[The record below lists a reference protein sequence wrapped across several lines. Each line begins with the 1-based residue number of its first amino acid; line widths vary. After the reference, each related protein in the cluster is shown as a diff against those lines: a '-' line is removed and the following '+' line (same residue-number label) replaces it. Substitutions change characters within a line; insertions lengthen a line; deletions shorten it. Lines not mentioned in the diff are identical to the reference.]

1 MNEVLFHPY
10 QYILLIWA
18 VATAVFVTLFM
29 IDDLFIDLYAFF
41 YKLKPLALNEALKT
55 EIQNVAE
62 KKIAVLIA
70 NWKEF
75 DVIERMIA
83 GNVQNIQYDN
93 YSFFIGVYPNDDLT
107 WAAGRNLEI
116 QFSNVHVI
124 VNSVPGPTTKGQML
138 NEMTQKIISNT
149 EGAPFDLFV
158 LHDSEDLIHP
168 YAFKLINYF
177 SKNYCFLQIPVF
189 SLPRKWNDWTGAIYC
204 DEFSEAHSKDMLVR
218 DHLGA
223 GVPSAGVGTAFSL
236 KLVQTL
242 LKIQDG
248 QLLRQDCLT
257 EDYVLGL
264 TAHRLNFKSKFLNF
278 FLVEN
283 EKKSFI
289 ATREYFPSEFNAS
302 VRQKTRWTT
311 GIAFQG
317 KDILKWHGSISEK
330 YFLWR
335 DRRSF
340 PNAVL
345 ILSSAL
351 LIPFFLMGLTDPFYS
366 VLSYSSVFVYLTAIN
381 FFAMLWRL
389 TQRARFSGLI
399 YDWKFVTGLPVRW
412 LLGNIIN
419 TTAAI
424 NSFQNYRNYQSTGK
438 AIKWIKTTHTLPDD
452 FGLNLDFKNSEKF
465 RTRNSQT
472 RNAEVIL

>member
-1 MNEVLFHPY
+1 MNEALYLPY
-10 QYILLIWA
+10 QYILLLWA
-18 VATAVFVTLFM
+18 LATAVLVTLFM
-29 IDDLFIDLYAFF
+29 IDDLFIDLYALI
-41 YKLKPLALNEALKT
+41 YRLRPLELDPTLRT
-55 EIQNVAE
+55 EIGGFAE

-70 NWKEF
+70 NWKEHE
-75 DVIERMIA
+75 VIERMIA
-83 GNVQNIQYDN
+83 GNVQNIDYEN
-93 YSFFIGVYPNDDLT
+93 YHFFIGVYPNDDLT
-107 WAAGRNLEI
+107 WAAGRNLEN
-116 QFSNVHVI
+116 QFLNVHVI
-124 VNSVPGPTTKGQML
+124 VNSLLGPTTKGQML
-138 NEMTQKIISNT
+138 NEMTEKIIANS
-149 EGAPFDLFV
+149 ESAPFDLFI
-158 LHDSEDLIHP
+158 LHDSEDVIHP
-168 YAFKLINYF
+168 FAFKLINYF

-189 SLPRKWNDWTGAIYC
+189 SFPRKWNDWTGAIYC

-218 DHLGA
+218 DHLGG

-242 LKIQDG
+242 LKVQNG

-264 TAHRLNFKSKFLNF
+264 TAHRLNFKSKFLSF
-278 FLVEN
+278 FTVEKG
-283 EKKSFI
+283 KKSFI

-317 KDILKWHGSISEK
+317 KEILKWHGSISEK

-351 LIPFFLMGLTDPFYS
+351 LIPFFLLGLTDPFFS
-366 VLSYSSVFVYLTAIN
+366 VLSYSSVFVYLTTIN

-389 TQRARFSGLI
+389 GQRARFTGLI
-399 YDWKFVTGLPVRW
+399 YDWKFVVGLPVRW

-419 TTAAI
+419 TTAAFK
-424 NSFQNYRNYQSTGK
+424 SFQNYRSYQSTGRE
-438 AIKWIKTTHTLPDD
+438 IKWIKTTHTLPEN
-452 FGLNLDFKNSEKF
+452 FGLNLEIKYSEKY
-465 RTRNSQT
+465 RPLNSQT
-472 RNAEVIL
+472 EKVEVIL